1 VCSARTYLEEI
12 HHLERTTSFFLSTK
26 SQSQFLDRKLAFK
39 LFDIIRF
46 SVRERERERE
56 REYVCTSVRNC
67 FNQHE
72 AAVVRTYD
80 GRVVVE
86 LEVEVVAE
94 VELLLLL
101 LLLEEAVVAV
111 VALLLVAMLFCFD
124 RMIDETVAC
133 SASLT
138 SSIILRVPSGR
149 VANCYRTIDNQ

>member
-1 VCSARTYLEEI
+1 VC
-12 HHLERTTSFFLSTK
+12 
-26 SQSQFLDRKLAFK
+26 
-39 LFDIIRF
+39 
-46 SVRERERERE
+46 VRERERERE
-56 REYVCTSVRNC
+56 RVCVRNC